1 MVLKTQTDYALRA
14 LIYLAQL
21 GWQTSVEQ
29 IAEAYRIS
37 KNNLVKVIQQLVRL
51 GYVMSRSGRHGG
63 VRLARDPEQIN
74 CGTLVAQFEGR
85 NGLLPCVN
93 DVNYCVLEPGC
104 VLRSALIKAEHAMYE
119 VLNKLTLADV
129 MRANREAGKGGV
141 YNLTIHGRQPDGA
154 AVQSAG
160 AVE

>member
-14 LIYLAQL
+14 VMYLAQVQK
-21 GWQTSVEQ
+21 QTSVES
-29 IAEAYRIS
+29 IADAYRIS
-37 KNNLVKVIQQLVRL
+37 KDHLVKVIQQLVRL
-51 GYVMSRSGRHGG
+51 GYVISKSGRHGG
-63 VRLARDPEQIN
+63 MRLARDPELIN

-119 VLNKLTLADV
+119 VLDKLTLADV
-129 MRANREAGKGGV
+129 MRANRAAGKGGI
-141 YNLTIHGRQPDGA
+141 YNLTIHGREPDGA
-154 AVQSAG
+154 ATDAASA
-160 AVE
+160 